1 MESKVRSIVGR
12 TDRFEMNDMN
22 REPIVVTHVE
32 NPEKFYCRLA
42 SDELKFKEL
51 NELIWSRVRS
61 PFTQNLDYRLFKK
74 GDHLLA
80 YSSINKC
87 WCRSKLLKVV
97 KTKDNII
104 NAKVLLID
112 LGSIEIIV
120 WDQLRETT
128 EEIINF
134 NSCQSFCFECS
145 LCYIK
150 PFNDSNQWSSYAN
163 YLFENLTKDKK
174 MTLIYH
180 NFCDGVIVCDL
191 SSYCLNSDLNE
202 SIESLID
209 YLVHTRVAR
218 YKMGEHFYHRLYA
231 EDGIEVIDRD
241 DSNQDMDRFDDEL
254 NIIQYNPNN
263 KLFY

>member
-1 MESKVRSIVGR
+1 MESKIGSIVGQI
-12 TDRFEMNDMN
+12 DGLSLNDMN

-42 SDELKFKEL
+42 SDEHKLKEL
-51 NELIWSRVRS
+51 NELIWSGVRS
-61 PFTQNLDYRLFKK
+61 PFNQSLDYHLFKS

-87 WCRSKLLKVV
+87 WCRSELLKVI
-97 KTKDNII
+97 KTNDTII

-112 LGSIEIIV
+112 FGSIEIIA
-120 WDQLRETT
+120 WNQLKETT

-134 NSCQSFCFECS
+134 NSCQSLCFECS

-150 PFNDSNQWSSYAN
+150 PFNDSNEWSSYAN

-174 MTLIYH
+174 MTLNYH
-180 NFCDGVIVCDL
+180 NFCDGVIYCDL

-218 YKMGEHFYHRLYA
+218 YKMGQHFYHRLYA
-231 EDGIEVIDRD
+231 EDGIEVINRD
-241 DSNQDMDRFDDEL
+241 DSNQDIHRFDDEL
-254 NIIQYNPNN
+254 NIQYNPNN